1 MAERTR
7 IFGAKKDSPQIGYI
21 EGNEAFDLF
30 GRKRCN
36 YSVESGNLYDPNS
49 GRIVGHVSLQGKFVG
64 LSWIA
69 DELFPRSDNN
79 THQETL
85 RRERSS
91 IDSGPVVVGEIFG
104 QRDAEDPP
112 ADHSIGTTPSPPSSE
127 QDAPAAELFSKSWM
141 AILTREDVRKEGYLN
156 GPGLVVADEN
166 LEQCDAEDENAGHSI
181 SETPIP
187 PPSEQ
192 DAPAAEL
199 FSKSWMAILTR
210 KDVRKEGYLNG
221 PGLVVPGEI
230 FEQCDAEDP
239 NADHSIGE
247 TPSPPSSEQGEPAA
261 VLFSIS
267 DGNTHQDILRG
278 AGSLNGPGLV
288 VAGEI
293 FEQCDAEDPNADHS
307 IGETPSPPP
316 SEQNKSAA
324 EGFSKSGDTTQETAR
339 REGHLTSSGL
349 VVAHDAAAA
358 NADHSIGETPST
370 TLSEQGEPALEQ
382 VLKSLMAKLAG
393 KALRKERNPNR
404 LDLVA
409 AGEISGR
416 RDTEAASADHTTGEA
431 PSSPPSEQGETAAGL
446 FSKSEDHA
454 YQEIVREA
462 GPNLVV
468 ADEIFEQHH
477 AEATY
482 AHHGIGE
489 MPSPP
494 LSEQDKL
501 AAVTISPGEQSAR
514 DPTEAFFPLDVEH
527 AVEIVRK
534 KLGKEGYTH
543 SPGLIT
549 AGETPDPTI
558 TFFSVDMERAVG
570 MVRNELGKEG
580 NASYPGLVVAGE
592 ILDPTR
598 EFFSVDVEGA
608 VGIVRRELEKASR

>member
-1 MAERTR
+1 M
-7 IFGAKKDSPQIGYI
+7 
-21 EGNEAFDLF
+21 
-30 GRKRCN
+30 
-36 YSVESGNLYDPNS
+36 
-49 GRIVGHVSLQGKFVG
+49 
-64 LSWIA
+64 
-69 DELFPRSDNN
+69 
-79 THQETL
+79 TL
-85 RRERSS
+85 RT
-91 IDSGPVVVGEIFG
+91 
-104 QRDAEDPP
+104 A
-112 ADHSIGTTPSPPSSE
+112 
-127 QDAPAAELFSKSWM
+127 
-141 AILTREDVRKEGYLN
+141 
-156 GPGLVVADEN
+156 
-166 LEQCDAEDENAGHSI
+166 
-181 SETPIP
+181 
-187 PPSEQ
+187 
-192 DAPAAEL
+192 
-199 FSKSWMAILTR
+199 
-210 KDVRKEGYLNG
+210 
-221 PGLVVPGEI
+221 
-230 FEQCDAEDP
+230 

-247 TPSPPSSEQGEPAA
+247 TPSPPPSEQSESAAERFSKSDGNTHQETVRREGYLNGSGLVVADEIFEQCDAEAAYADHSIGETPSPPPPEQGEPAA
-261 VLFSIS
+261 ALFSKS

-278 AGSLNGPGLV
+278 AGSLNGPSLV
-288 VAGEI
+288 VADEI
-293 FEQCDAEDPNADHS
+293 SEQCDAADANADHS
-307 IGETPSPPP
+307 IGETPSPPS
-316 SEQNKSAA
+316 SEQNESAA

-358 NADHSIGETPST
+358 YADHSIGETPSPT
-370 TLSEQGEPALEQ
+370 PSEQGEPALEQ

-393 KALRKERNPNR
+393 KALRKERNLNR

-416 RDTEAASADHTTGEA
+416 RDTEAAYADHSIGET

-446 FSKSEDHA
+446 FSKSDDHT

-514 DPTEAFFPLDVEH
+514 DPTEAFFPLDVER

-549 AGETPDPTI
+549 AGEMPDPTI

-580 NASYPGLVVAGE
+580 NASYPGLVAAGE
-592 ILDPTR
+592 ILDPTK

-608 VGIVRRELEKASR
+608 VGIVRRELEKGSR